1 VTEEEKLDFFDLK
14 QKVLGEIPHP
24 KLIVKYANQAG
35 NKVGIPAFLMRK
47 EIFHIQSITL
57 VDFLENQLSQTLRL
71 KQKIAHS
78 GDYHQ
83 LNRLLIELYELQIHF
98 FQQLKS
104 YLPTDVKFEDET
116 IKMSL
121 PIDPYQLLKRIRE
134 RNLNENEIKP
144 YLYTRSVTKD
154 DTTDELTA
162 AFLRANKIIEHA

>member
-1 VTEEEKLDFFDLK
+1 MTEEEKLDFFELK

-35 NKVGIPAFLMRK
+35 NKVGIPPFLIRK
-47 EIFHIQSITL
+47 EIFEIQSIAL
-57 VDFLENQLSQTLRL
+57 VDFLENQLNKTLIL
-71 KQKIAHS
+71 KQKIANSVHFN
-78 GDYHQ
+78 Q
-83 LNRLLIELYELQIHF
+83 LNELLIELYKLQMLF

-144 YLYTRSVTKD
+144 YLYTQTVTKVA
-154 DTTDELTA
+154 TTDELTA